1 MALTKVDQGVIA
13 DNAIGASQLATD
25 AVTTAKVAD
34 GAITAVK
41 LSTGAG
47 AVVPAGGIIPYG
59 GASAPTGYL
68 LCHGQSISRSTY
80 ADLFS
85 AISTTYGT
93 VDGNTFNVPDLRG
106 RVVAGQDDMG
116 GSSANRLTT
125 PINGDTLGAAGG
137 VESHAL
143 SIAELAAHT
152 HTITPMKQDAPRDGG
167 GSGNVY
173 DAASGT
179 ITSSSTGSGTAH
191 TNVQPTFILN
201 YIIKT

>member
-1 MALTKVDQGVIA
+1 MALTKVVQGVIA
-13 DNAIGASQLATD
+13 DNAIGSAQIAANAVIAAKIPDASITLA
-25 AVTTAKVAD
+25 KIVA
-34 GAITAVK
+34 GQG
-41 LSTGAG
+41 L
-47 AVVPAGGIIPYG
+47 VPSGSMLVYG
-59 GASAPTGYL
+59 DASAPTGWL

-80 ADLFS
+80 AALFT
-85 AISTTYGT
+85 ALSTTYGS
-93 VDGNTFNVPDLRG
+93 VDGNTFNIPDLRG
-106 RVVAGQDDMG
+106 RVIAGQDDMG

-179 ITSSSTGSGTAH
+179 ITSSSTGSGSAH
-191 TNVQPTFILN
+191 TNVQPTIILN

>member
-1 MALTKVDQGVIA
+1 MALTKVAQGVIA
-13 DNAIGASQLATD
+13 TNAIGSDQIAANAVIAAKIPDASIT
-25 AVTTAKVAD
+25 VAK
-34 GAITAVK
+34 IE
-41 LSTGAG
+41 AG
-47 AVVPAGGIIPYG
+47 QGLVPAGSMLVYG
-59 GASAPTGYL
+59 GASAPTGWL

-80 ADLFS
+80 AALFT
-85 AISTTYGT
+85 ALSTTYGS
-93 VDGNTFNVPDLRG
+93 VDGNTFNIPDLRG
-106 RVVAGQDDMG
+106 RVIAGQDDMG

-179 ITSSSTGSGTAH
+179 ITSSSTGSGSAH
-191 TNVQPTFILN
+191 TNVQPTIILN

>member
-1 MALTKVDQGVIA
+1 MALTKVVQGVIA
-13 DNAIGASQLATD
+13 DNAIGSDQIAANAVIAAKIPDASITLA
-25 AVTTAKVAD
+25 KIVA
-34 GAITAVK
+34 GQG
-41 LSTGAG
+41 L
-47 AVVPAGGIIPYG
+47 VPSGSMLVYG
-59 GASAPTGYL
+59 GASAPTGWL

-80 ADLFS
+80 AALFT
-85 AISTTYGT
+85 ALSTTYGS
-93 VDGNTFNVPDLRG
+93 VDGNTFNIPDLRG
-106 RVVAGQDDMG
+106 RVIAGQDDMG

-152 HTITPMKQDAPRDGG
+152 HTITPMKQDAPRAGG

-179 ITSSSTGSGTAH
+179 ITSSSTGSGSAH
-191 TNVQPTFILN
+191 TNVQPTIILN

>member
-1 MALTKVDQGVIA
+1 MALTKVAQGVIA
-13 DNAIGASQLATD
+13 TNAIGSDQIAANAVIAAKIPDASIT
-25 AVTTAKVAD
+25 VAK
-34 GAITAVK
+34 
-41 LSTGAG
+41 SEAG
-47 AVVPAGGIIPYG
+47 QGLVPAGSMLVYG
-59 GASAPTGYL
+59 GASAPTGWL

-80 ADLFS
+80 AALFT
-85 AISTTYGT
+85 ALSTTYGS
-93 VDGNTFNVPDLRG
+93 VDGNTFNIPDLRG
-106 RVVAGQDDMG
+106 RVIAGQDDMG
-116 GSSANRLTT
+116 GSSANRLPT

-179 ITSSSTGSGTAH
+179 ITSSSTGSGSAH
-191 TNVQPTFILN
+191 TNVQPTIILN